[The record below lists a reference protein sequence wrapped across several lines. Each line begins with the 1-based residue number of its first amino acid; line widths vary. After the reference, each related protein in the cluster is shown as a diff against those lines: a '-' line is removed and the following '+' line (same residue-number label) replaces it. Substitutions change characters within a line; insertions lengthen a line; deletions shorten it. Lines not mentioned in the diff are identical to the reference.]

1 MGKINVKLSNNFA
14 PDISSAAQEYAG
26 GNRVRSINL
35 PAVEA
40 WNVNPAMD
48 NQRGFGMWGKVV
60 GEKKIVG
67 FSVCHVIPHIS
78 GINVYLMKTMD
89 ELLNDGLITQDEKDN
104 FELALKKTSG
114 SSSLINQLFI
124 DAAVYTAD
132 RMNKVGEDYD
142 IDFTYQF
149 NPSKVSSVES
159 TFTNL
164 VTPPG
169 NVVNYAIGST
179 QVSGS
184 NFEGEI
190 IYESPL
196 GSNEN
201 YILPGLYGLLRQYM
215 SGAITSFYSVSTA
228 TATYEDNPQ
237 AAQEQIWKEQESQV
251 EDCFSDQISQY
262 ENQQE
267 AIDERTSKL
276 EDEIEAAAKAAAEAA
291 KKSSGPSYTIGEEGP
306 AADLNNNAAYNKYW
320 SRYISEVQSGNALGN
335 FLLSEVR
342 DTMGFSGTP
351 EIVDGP
357 DFDGEA
363 TRYAYHGGSATL
375 TGAQL
380 DEASARITKAIDKFE
395 NTA

>member
-1 MGKINVKLSNNFA
+1 MGKINVKLSNNYA
-14 PDISSAAQEYAG
+14 PDISSAAQEYAN
-26 GNRVRSINL
+26 GNRVRSIQL
-35 PAVEA
+35 PTVES
-40 WNVNPAMD
+40 WNVTPSVD

-104 FELALKKTSG
+104 FELALKKTST

-124 DAAVYTAD
+124 DAGVYTAD

-164 VTPPG
+164 VTPPN

-190 IYESPL
+190 VYESPL

-215 SGAITSFYSVSTA
+215 SGAITSFYTVSTA
-228 TATYEDNPQ
+228 NATYEDNQQ
-237 AAQEQIWKEQESQV
+237 AAQEQIWKEQEAQIA
-251 EDCFSDQISQY
+251 DCFNDQLSQY

-276 EDEIEAAAKAAAEAA
+276 EDQIEAAAKAAAEAA
-291 KKSSGPSYTIGEEGP
+291 KKASAPSVSSDSFNIDESGDVSKWWP
-306 AADLNNNAAYNKYW
+306 AYIKYQNDNQPEASDIRKDL
-320 SRYISEVQSGNALGN
+320 
-335 FLLSEVR
+335 
-342 DTMGFSGTP
+342 
-351 EIVDGP
+351 VDGIGL
-357 DFDGEA
+357 DGTASILDYYNADEDENE
-363 TRYAYHGGSATL
+363 RYAVIGNTVLNEPQAL
-375 TGAQL
+375 
-380 DEASARITKAIDKFE
+380 KAAKIIMERFSQS
-395 NTA
+395 